1 MQKRKKERNKDRQAY
16 RNIYTMYT
24 NITIL
29 KPFQHLYKIH
39 VHVHNDTYIA
49 SEISIESFSAPIQNT
64 RTYTYITSEISID
77 TYIYMHIH
85 VHIMYFEN
93 VRLP

>member
-49 SEISIESFSAPIQNT
+49 SEISIESFIA
-64 RTYTYITSEISID
+64 SEISID
-77 TYIYMHIH
+77 TYMYIHVHVH

-93 VRLP
+93 VCLP